1 MCHSVVDNSQQVQL
15 RADKQ
20 RQLNVLKTSVQ
31 KLWDAL
37 EVEQDEKN
45 RFLNGVHSAAHDP
58 ALIYQLYERECAKL
72 TDKLPL
78 MQSVTRREFLKHR
91 M

>member
-1 MCHSVVDNSQQVQL
+1 VIDSSQQVHL

-20 RQLNVLKTSVQ
+20 KKLNVIKTSVQ

-37 EVEQDEKN
+37 EVDQEEKN
-45 RFLNGVHSAAHDP
+45 RFLNSVHSGAHDP
-58 ALIYQLYERECAKL
+58 VLIYQLYERECSKL